1 MASDLFIGTRKGLFK
16 FERIDGRWQQTY
28 AGFLG
33 APVTAV
39 LTDPRSGYWYAALS
53 HGHFGAKLHRSTNR
67 GATWDELAMPTLPKS
82 EDKEAPSV
90 NQIWA
95 LEAGG
100 PDRPGR
106 LWAGTL
112 PAALFRND
120 QNGEGEWELVEGLWN
135 LPERSQWFG
144 GGSDD
149 SALHT
154 VCVDPRKSD
163 RIAIAVSCGGVW
175 RSEDAGQSWACRSK
189 GLFAEYMPP
198 ERREDPNIQDVHRM
212 TQCRERPD
220 HFWCQHHNGVFFST
234 NDLES
239 WESAGPRFGFGVAV
253 HPDDPAKAWFVPA
266 IKDELRVPKDGRFV
280 AARTRD
286 GAKSFEDLA
295 HGLPTGPSYDL
306 VLRHALDIDHDG
318 DMLAFGSTTG
328 NLYVTEDQGERWHP
342 VTHHLPP
349 IYVVRF
355 AHVG

>member
-1 MASDLFIGTRKGLFK
+1 MANDLFIGTRKGLFK

-28 AGFLG
+28 VGFLG
-33 APVTAV
+33 VPVTAV
-39 LTDPRSGYWYAALS
+39 LTDPRSGYWYVALS
-53 HGHFGAKLHRSTNR
+53 HGHFGAKLQRSTNR

-82 EDKEAPSV
+82 EDKDAPSV

-120 QNGEGEWELVEGLWN
+120 RDGEGAWQLVEGLWD

-154 VCVDPRKSD
+154 VSVDPRKSD
-163 RIAIAVSCGGVW
+163 RIVIAVSCGGVW

-212 TQCRERPD
+212 VQCREQPD

-253 HPDDPAKAWFVPA
+253 HPREPAKAWFVPA
-266 IKDELRVPKDGRFV
+266 IKDELRVPKDGRLV
-280 AARTRD
+280 ASRTRD
-286 GAKSFEDLA
+286 GAKSFEELGN
-295 HGLPTGPSYDL
+295 GLPAGSSYDL
-306 VLRHALDIDHDG
+306 VLRHALDIDQAG
-318 DMLAFGSTTG
+318 DTLAFGSTTG
-328 NLYVTEDQGERWHP
+328 NLYVTEDQGERWQP

-355 AHVG
+355 GHTG

>member
-16 FERIDGRWQQTY
+16 FERIDGRWHQTY
-28 AGFLG
+28 VGFLG

-39 LTDPRSGYWYAALS
+39 LVDPRSGHWYVALS

-67 GATWDELAMPTLPKS
+67 GATWDELTMPTLPKS
-82 EDKEAPSV
+82 EDKDAPSV

-120 QNGEGEWELVEGLWN
+120 RDGEGEWQLVEGLWH

-154 VCVDPRKSD
+154 VCVDPRNSD

-175 RSEDAGQSWACRSK
+175 RSEDAGQSWTCRSK

-212 TQCRERPD
+212 VQCRGRPD
-220 HFWCQHHNGVFFST
+220 HFWCQHHNGVFFS
-234 NDLES
+234 NDDLES
-239 WESAGPRFGFGVAV
+239 WQPLGPRFGFGVAV
-253 HPDDPAKAWFVPA
+253 HPEDGDRAWFVPA
-266 IKDELRVPKDGRFV
+266 IKDELRVPKDGRFI

-286 GAKSFEDLA
+286 GGRSFEELA
-295 HGLPTGPSYDL
+295 NGMPSNPSYDL
-306 VLRHALDIDHDG
+306 VLRHALDIDQGG
-318 DMLAFGSTTG
+318 DRLAFGSTTG
-328 NLYVTEDQGERWHP
+328 NLYVTEDQGERWHA
-342 VTHHLPP
+342 VTYHLPP

-355 AHVG
+355 AHTG